1 MEEHEATHD
10 TVLSTYDPNW
20 PERWDR
26 AHRLLKAMGERRE
39 FGPDYDLYS
48 RALYEAY
55 AAQFRTVKEVWEH
68 DLRLAPPCPAG
79 LDVAIPQLPARASV
93 ADVKS
98 LIRQYREDIE
108 AAEEDL
114 DRPAPVDPPGLVAFT
129 TPAQPGC
136 ERHVEQLTLERSAD
150 GQAVQCLL
158 VIEATVGQ
166 AHACFVW
173 QKEGVSVCNEVERL
187 ATRIYRDRF
196 ASGSWTSRWRRLL
209 ERKRGHSYSPA
220 CLSFYEYDP
229 WHLKLAG
236 LRRDDFSLVRLT
248 WAGRLGFTDP
258 KWVSYR
264 DVPPYLVSVS
274 MPGVR

>member
-20 PERWDR
+20 SERWDR

-39 FGPDYDLYS
+39 FGPDYDLYL
-48 RALYEAY
+48 RALFEAY

-79 LDVAIPQLPARASV
+79 LDVAIPQLPAQASV

-114 DRPAPVDPPGLVAFT
+114 DRPAPVDPPGLVAFI

-136 ERHVEQLTLERSAD
+136 ERYVEQLTLERSAD
-150 GQAVQCLL
+150 GEAVECLL
-158 VIEATVGQ
+158 VIEATVRQ

-173 QKEGVSVCNEVERL
+173 QKEGGSVCNEVERL
-187 ATRIYRDRF
+187 ATRICRDRF
-196 ASGSWTSRWRRLL
+196 ASGAWTSRWRRLL
-209 ERKRGHSYSPA
+209 ERKRGHYYTPT
-220 CLSFYEYDP
+220 L
-229 WHLKLAG
+229 
-236 LRRDDFSLVRLT
+236 
-248 WAGRLGFTDP
+248 
-258 KWVSYR
+258 
-264 DVPPYLVSVS
+264 
-274 MPGVR
+274 